1 MYIIEM
7 VDDWDRTI
15 QTWIVNRSEEEVSDF
30 VRTMNLGLAD
40 KLRKEVKSSTECYF
54 YYRKCEVI
62 DLPTEEEIK
71 ELLKCYTYFII
82 PKHFANNV
90 VASRTKST
98 TIVTIGSNMF
108 SPVLSFPKCFSSIC
122 SNS

>member
-30 VRTMNLGLAD
+30 VSTMNSGLAD
-40 KLRKEVKSSTECYF
+40 KLRKEVKSCTECYF
-54 YYRKCEVI
+54 YYRKCGVI

-71 ELLKCYTYFII
+71 ELLKPSDFELSMREPCDSGISYDMIKDWDI
-82 PKHFANNV
+82 
-90 VASRTKST
+90 TK
-98 TIVTIGSNMF
+98 VTDFSNMF
-108 SPVLSFPKCFSSIC
+108 KDCK
-122 SNS
+122 

>member
-15 QTWIVNRSEEEVSDF
+15 KTWIINRSEEEVSDF
-30 VRTMNLGLAD
+30 VNTMNSGLAD
-40 KLRKEVKSSTECYF
+40 KLRKEVESNTECYF

-71 ELLKCYTYFII
+71 ELLKPSDFELSMREPCDSGISYDMIKDWDVT
-82 PKHFANNV
+82 K
-90 VASRTKST
+90 VADF
-98 TIVTIGSNMF
+98 SNMF
-108 SPVLSFPKCFSSIC
+108 KDCK
-122 SNS
+122 

>member
-30 VRTMNLGLAD
+30 VNTMNSGLAD
-40 KLRKEVKSSTECYF
+40 KLSEEVKSNREYYF
-54 YYRKCEVI
+54 YYRKHDVI

-71 ELLKCYTYFII
+71 ELIRPSDFELSMREPCDSGITYDMIKNWDI
-82 PKHFANNV
+82 
-90 VASRTKST
+90 TK
-98 TIVTIGSNMF
+98 VTDMTDMF
-108 SPVLSFPKCFSSIC
+108 KDRK
-122 SNS
+122 

>member
-71 ELLKCYTYFII
+71 ELLKPSDFELSMRET
-82 PKHFANNV
+82 NSTGLMNEMLLNWDV
-90 VASRTKST
+90 TK
-98 TIVTIGSNMF
+98 VTDMMDMF
-108 SPVLSFPKCFSSIC
+108 KDCK
-122 SNS
+122 

>member
-15 QTWIVNRSEEEVSDF
+15 KTWIVNRSEEEVSDF
-30 VRTMNLGLAD
+30 VSTMNSGLAN
-40 KLRKEVKSSTECYF
+40 KLSEEVKSFTECYF

-71 ELLKCYTYFII
+71 ELLKPSDFELSMREPISNTSITDEMLLNWDI
-82 PKHFANNV
+82 TK
-90 VASRTKST
+90 VADFP
-98 TIVTIGSNMF
+98 NMF
-108 SPVLSFPKCFSSIC
+108 KDCK
-122 SNS
+122 

>member
-7 VDDWDRTI
+7 VDDWDRTV

-30 VRTMNLGLAD
+30 VNMMNSGLAD
-40 KLRKEVKSSTECYF
+40 KLRKEVESCTECYF

-71 ELLKCYTYFII
+71 ELLRPSDFESPMIETNSTGLTNEMLLNWDI
-82 PKHFANNV
+82 
-90 VASRTKST
+90 TK
-98 TIVTIGSNMF
+98 VTDISGLF
-108 SPVLSFPKCFSSIC
+108 KDFK
-122 SNS
+122 

>member
-30 VRTMNLGLAD
+30 VNTMNSGLAD
-40 KLRKEVKSSTECYF
+40 KLRKEVKSNTECYF
-54 YYRKCEVI
+54 YYRKHDVI

-71 ELLKCYTYFII
+71 ELLKPSEFELSMREPCESGISYDMIKDWDI
-82 PKHFANNV
+82 
-90 VASRTKST
+90 TK
-98 TIVTIGSNMF
+98 VTDFSNMF
-108 SPVLSFPKCFSSIC
+108 KDCK
-122 SNS
+122 

>member
-30 VRTMNLGLAD
+30 VNTLNSGLAD
-40 KLRKEVKSSTECYF
+40 KLRKEVKSCTECYF

-71 ELLKCYTYFII
+71 ELLKPSDFELSMRVPIS
-82 PKHFANNV
+82 N
-90 VASRTKST
+90 T
-98 TIVTIGSNMF
+98 TITDEMLLNWDTTKVTDFSNMF
-108 SPVLSFPKCFSSIC
+108 KDCK
-122 SNS
+122 

>member
-15 QTWIVNRSEEEVSDF
+15 KTWIVNRSEEEVSDF
-30 VRTMNLGLAD
+30 VSTMNSGLAN
-40 KLRKEVKSSTECYF
+40 KLSEEVKSYTECYF

-71 ELLKCYTYFII
+71 ELLRPSDFELSMRET
-82 PKHFANNV
+82 NSTGLMNEMLLNWDV
-90 VASRTKST
+90 TK
-98 TIVTIGSNMF
+98 VTDMMDMF
-108 SPVLSFPKCFSSIC
+108 DCK
-122 SNS
+122 

>member
-30 VRTMNLGLAD
+30 VNTMNSGLAN
-40 KLRKEVKSSTECYF
+40 KLSEEVKSYTECYF
-54 YYRKCEVI
+54 YYRKYSVI

-71 ELLKCYTYFII
+71 DLLKPSEFELSMREPCDSGITYDMI
-82 PKHFANNV
+82 KDWD
-90 VASRTKST
+90 STK
-98 TIVTIGSNMF
+98 VTDFSNMF
-108 SPVLSFPKCFSSIC
+108 KDCK
-122 SNS
+122 

>member
-15 QTWIVNRSEEEVSDF
+15 KTWIVNRSEEEVSNF
-30 VRTMNLGLAD
+30 VNTMNLGLAN
-40 KLRKEVKSSTECYF
+40 KLREEVKSCTECYF

-71 ELLKCYTYFII
+71 ELLKPSDFELSMRESCDSGITYDMIKDWDI
-82 PKHFANNV
+82 
-90 VASRTKST
+90 TK
-98 TIVTIGSNMF
+98 VTDMIDVF
-108 SPVLSFPKCFSSIC
+108 KDFK
-122 SNS
+122 

>member
-15 QTWIVNRSEEEVSDF
+15 KTWIVNRSEEEVSDF
-30 VRTMNLGLAD
+30 VSTMNSGLAN
-40 KLRKEVKSSTECYF
+40 KLSEEVKSYTECYF

-71 ELLKCYTYFII
+71 ELLRPSDFELSMRET
-82 PKHFANNV
+82 NSTGLMNEMLLNWDV
-90 VASRTKST
+90 TK
-98 TIVTIGSNMF
+98 VTDMMDMF
-108 SPVLSFPKCFSSIC
+108 KDCK
-122 SNS
+122 

>member
-15 QTWIVNRSEEEVSDF
+15 KTWIVNRSEEEVSDF
-30 VRTMNLGLAD
+30 VSTMNSGLAN
-40 KLRKEVKSSTECYF
+40 KLSEEVKSYTECYF

-71 ELLKCYTYFII
+71 ELLRPSDFELSMRET
-82 PKHFANNV
+82 NSTGLMNEMLLNWDV
-90 VASRTKST
+90 TK
-98 TIVTIGSNMF
+98 VTDMMDLF
-108 SPVLSFPKCFSSIC
+108 KDCK
-122 SNS
+122 

>member
-30 VRTMNLGLAD
+30 VNTMNYGLFD
-40 KLRKEVKSSTECYF
+40 KLRKEVKSNTDYYF
-54 YYRKCEVI
+54 YYRKCAVI

-71 ELLKCYTYFII
+71 ELLRPIDRDLSMIESISSTSITDEMLLNWDI
-82 PKHFANNV
+82 
-90 VASRTKST
+90 TK
-98 TIVTIGSNMF
+98 VTDMSDMF
-108 SPVLSFPKCFSSIC
+108 KDCK
-122 SNS
+122 

>member
-30 VRTMNLGLAD
+30 VNTMNSGLAD
-40 KLRKEVKSSTECYF
+40 KLRKEVKSNTECYF
-54 YYRKCEVI
+54 YYRKHDVI

-71 ELLKCYTYFII
+71 ELLRPSDFELSMREPCESGISYDMIKDWDI
-82 PKHFANNV
+82 
-90 VASRTKST
+90 TK
-98 TIVTIGSNMF
+98 VTDFSNMF
-108 SPVLSFPKCFSSIC
+108 KNCK
-122 SNS
+122 

>member
-30 VRTMNLGLAD
+30 VNTMNSGLAD
-40 KLRKEVKSSTECYF
+40 KLRKEVKSCTECYF
-54 YYRKCEVI
+54 YYRKCGVI

-71 ELLKCYTYFII
+71 ELLRPSDFELSMRE
-82 PKHFANNV
+82 PSSN
-90 VASRTKST
+90 T
-98 TIVTIGSNMF
+98 TITDEMLLNWDATKVTDFSNMF
-108 SPVLSFPKCFSSIC
+108 KDCK
-122 SNS
+122 

>member
-71 ELLKCYTYFII
+71 ELLKPSDFELSMREQPCKSGVTYDMIKDWDI
-82 PKHFANNV
+82 
-90 VASRTKST
+90 TK
-98 TIVTIGSNMF
+98 VTDFSNMF
-108 SPVLSFPKCFSSIC
+108 K
-122 SNS
+122 NYK

>member
-30 VRTMNLGLAD
+30 VNTMNSGLAD
-40 KLRKEVKSSTECYF
+40 KLRKEVKSNTECYF
-54 YYRKCEVI
+54 YYRKCSVI

-71 ELLKCYTYFII
+71 ELLKPSDFELSMREPCESGISYDMIKDWDI
-82 PKHFANNV
+82 
-90 VASRTKST
+90 TK
-98 TIVTIGSNMF
+98 VTDFSNMF
-108 SPVLSFPKCFSSIC
+108 K
-122 SNS
+122 NYK

>member
-15 QTWIVNRSEEEVSDF
+15 KTWIVNRSEKEVSDF
-30 VRTMNLGLAD
+30 VSTMNSGLAN
-40 KLRKEVKSSTECYF
+40 KLSEEVKSYTECYF

-71 ELLKCYTYFII
+71 ELLRPSDFELSMRET
-82 PKHFANNV
+82 NSTGLMNEMLLNWDV
-90 VASRTKST
+90 TK
-98 TIVTIGSNMF
+98 VTEMMDMF
-108 SPVLSFPKCFSSIC
+108 KDCK
-122 SNS
+122 

>member
-30 VRTMNLGLAD
+30 VNTMNSGLAN
-40 KLRKEVKSSTECYF
+40 KLSEEVKSYTECYF
-54 YYRKCEVI
+54 YYRKYSVI

-71 ELLKCYTYFII
+71 DLLKPSEFELSMREPCDSGII
-82 PKHFANNV
+82 YDMIKDWN
-90 VASRTKST
+90 STK
-98 TIVTIGSNMF
+98 VTDFSNMF
-108 SPVLSFPKCFSSIC
+108 KDCK
-122 SNS
+122 